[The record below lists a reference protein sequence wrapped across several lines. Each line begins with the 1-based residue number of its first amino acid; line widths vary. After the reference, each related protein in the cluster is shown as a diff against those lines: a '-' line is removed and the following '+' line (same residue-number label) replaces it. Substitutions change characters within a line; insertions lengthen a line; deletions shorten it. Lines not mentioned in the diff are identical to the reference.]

1 MRPIYQ
7 ILPPLLSLF
16 LVRVDLTDLYPL
28 KLTVQ
33 ILKVIDGDTVLVSA
47 GSQKFPI
54 RLLKLD
60 APEKKQTYLN
70 QSESAGVFSHNCLRK
85 LLNTSS
91 YEASLYKI
99 DIYGRVL
106 GEVED
111 ISFKMIQNGCA
122 YLYPQTTFKSRS
134 EKSLFL
140 RAYQEARRNKLG
152 LWGRGAVLSPKL
164 WRAQKAK
171 RRPAVAL

>member
-16 LVRVDLTDLYPL
+16 LVRVDLTDLFPI
-28 KLTVQ
+28 KIEVQ
-33 ILKVIDGDTVLVSA
+33 ILKVIDGDTVLVSS
-47 GSQKFPI
+47 GSQNFPL

-60 APEKKQTYLN
+60 APEKKQYFLN
-70 QSESAGVFSHNCLRK
+70 RSESAGEFSRKCLMK
-85 LLNTSS
+85 LLNKSS

-106 GEVED
+106 GEVD
-111 ISFKMIQNGCA
+111 DLSFKMIQNGCA
-122 YLYPQTTFKSRS
+122 YLYPQTVFKSRA
-134 EKSLFL
+134 EKSLYL
-140 RAYQEARRNKLG
+140 RAYKEARRKKLG
-152 LWGRGAVLSPKL
+152 LWGRGAVLAPKV